1 MKFSIIIPCHNVAE
15 TLETCLECTTAQT
28 YRDYEIIVVDDA
40 STDATVEVARRFD
53 VNLVVLDSQVGA
65 GGARNAGAACAT
77 GEVLFFV
84 DADVKFSADVL
95 EALRQVF
102 ERNPNC
108 HAVAGIPDRVP
119 LVRGTF
125 QDFTALRYNYRFTR
139 TPTNCTSVPT
149 WFLAMKR
156 AMFDEI
162 GDFSEEFKG
171 AGGEEYDFGYRMT
184 KKGYSIRLERGIVF
198 THRYPPM
205 WPKLRTYYHR
215 SIIFAGILRRR
226 KAFQSS
232 VLTFTEFCRTALAPA
247 IPVLCLLTRSL
258 VVTAVCVVAWFAL
271 NVRFWNFV
279 KRERGLRFTLACLG
293 MDYLVFLS
301 MAAGGVMGF
310 ASSIIG
316 RQHEDEKPRT

>member
-1 MKFSIIIPCHNVAE
+1 MRFSIIIPCHNVAE
-15 TLETCLECTTAQT
+15 TLETCLECATAQT
-28 YRDYEIIVVDDA
+28 YRDREIIVVDDA
-40 STDATVEVARRFD
+40 STDATVEIARRFD
-53 VNLVVLDSQVGA
+53 VNVVVLDSQVGA
-65 GGARNAGAACAT
+65 GGARNAGAARAT
-77 GEVLFFV
+77 GDVLFFV

-95 EALRQVF
+95 EALRHVL
-102 ERNPNC
+102 ESDRDC
-108 HAVAGIPDRVP
+108 HAIAGVPDRVP

-125 QDFTALRYNYRFTR
+125 QDFAALRYNYRFTR
-139 TPTNCTSVPT
+139 TATDCTSVPT

-162 GDFSEEFKG
+162 SGFSEEFRG

-184 KKGYSIRLERGIVF
+184 KKGYSIRLESGIVF

-247 IPVLCLLTRSL
+247 MPVLCLLTRSP
-258 VVTAVCVVAWFAL
+258 VVMAVCFAAWFAL
-271 NVRFWNFV
+271 NLRFWNFV
-279 KRERGLRFTLACLG
+279 KGERGLRFTIAC
-293 MDYLVFLS
+293 
-301 MAAGGVMGF
+301 
-310 ASSIIG
+310 I
-316 RQHEDEKPRT
+316 